1 MTRIG
6 DRFVTD
12 VVRNLL
18 LILCVFSAPM
28 VQADVEIDE
37 LIEQTGVV
45 AGATAMRDFNGWRTP
60 EKILI
65 YGDRFVDP
73 DLEDHVGAVKIVRAA
88 SKEEAMLHVADSDA
102 IIGSCASDII
112 DAAPR
117 ASWVQIRAAGAD
129 RCMQTDRIV
138 AGEIVLTNM
147 QKMSSPMIGE
157 HAIAMVLALARGLPQ
172 FIGRMPS
179 GDWQSWGGEIASKMQ
194 SVHGKTLLVAG
205 LGGIGTEAAR
215 RGAALGM
222 RVVGTRR
229 SSREGPD
236 FVDYV
241 GLSDELF
248 DLAAEADFIVNALPL
263 TDETEGLF
271 DAKFFAAA
279 KPGAHYISVGR
290 GKTTVTDDLLA
301 ALQSGQ
307 IGGAGLDVMDPEPL
321 GSDHPLWQMP
331 NVIITPHAASRGA
344 DSSRHRALLRENIRR
359 FIAGDALLNVV
370 DPESG
375 Y

>member
-1 MTRIG
+1 MTDG
-6 DRFVTD
+6 VK
-12 VVRNLL
+12 NLL
-18 LILCVFSAPM
+18 LIVCVFSAP
-28 VQADVEIDE
+28 VAQADSEIDD
-37 LIEQTGVV
+37 LIVQTGMV
-45 AGATAMRDFNGWRTP
+45 AGDTAMRDFEGWRTP
-60 EKILI
+60 KKILV
-65 YGDRFVDP
+65 YGDRFIDP
-73 DLEDHVGAVKIVRAA
+73 DLEDNAGTVKIVRAA
-88 SKEEAMLHVADSDA
+88 DKEAAMLHVADADA
-102 IIGSCASDII
+102 IIGSCARDIVA
-112 DAAPR
+112 AAPR
-117 ASWVQIRAAGAD
+117 ATWVQIRAAGAD

-138 AGEIVLTNM
+138 AGEVVLTNM

-157 HAIAMVLALARGLPQ
+157 HAIAMVLALARSLPQ

-179 GDWQSWGGEIASKMQ
+179 GDWQSWGGDIGSKMQ

-222 RVVGTRR
+222 QVVGTRR

-248 DLAAEADFIVNALPL
+248 DLAAEADFIINALPL

-290 GKTTVTDDLLA
+290 GKTTVTEDLLA

-307 IGGAGLDVMDPEPL
+307 IGGAGLDVTDPEPL
-321 GSDHPLWQMP
+321 GPAHPLWQMP
-331 NVIITPHAASRGA
+331 NVIITPHTASRGA
-344 DSSRHRALLRENIRR
+344 DSTRHRALLRENIRR

-370 DPESG
+370 DPEFG

>member
-1 MTRIG
+1 MI
-6 DRFVTD
+6 V
-12 VVRNLL
+12 
-18 LILCVFSAPM
+18 CVFSAPV
-28 VQADVEIDE
+28 VQADSEIDD
-37 LIEQTGVV
+37 LIAQTGVV
-45 AGATAMRDFNGWRTP
+45 AGRTAMRDFDGWRTP
-60 EKILI
+60 KKILI
-65 YGDRFVDP
+65 YGNRFVDP
-73 DLEDHVGAVKIVRAA
+73 DLEDSAESVKIVRAA
-88 SKEEAMLHVADSDA
+88 NLEEALLHATDSDA
-102 IIGSCASDII
+102 IIGSCARDIVS
-112 DAAPR
+112 AAPR
-117 ASWVQIRAAGAD
+117 ATWVQIRAAGAD
-129 RCMQTDRIV
+129 RCIQTDRIV
-138 AGEIVLTNM
+138 SGEIVLTNM

-157 HAIAMVLALARGLPQ
+157 HAIAMVLALARSLPQ
-172 FIGRMPS
+172 FIGHMPS
-179 GDWQSWGGEIASKMQ
+179 GNWQSWGSDTGSKMQ
-194 SVHGKTLLVAG
+194 SVQGKTLLVAG
-205 LGGIGTEAAR
+205 LGGIGTETAR

-248 DLAAEADFIVNALPL
+248 DLAAKADFIVNALPL

-279 KPGAHYISVGR
+279 KTGAHYISVGR

-307 IGGAGLDVMDPEPL
+307 IGGAGLDVTDPEPL
-321 GSDHPLWQMP
+321 GPDHPLWQMP
-331 NVIITPHAASRGA
+331 NVIITPHTASKGA